1 MVINICYRGQ
11 RGGLG
16 FYRGLHGPM
25 PWKKLHDGNVLAE
38 KKMHDGTIQRAH
50 QITINKNSFF
60 QCATF
65 LQYSISTKDIHQIKN
80 YKSKLVV
87 SLPSINIM

>member
-38 KKMHDGTIQRAH
+38 KKMHDGTIFMVLK
-50 QITINKNSFF
+50 II
-60 QCATF
+60 
-65 LQYSISTKDIHQIKN
+65 ISYNIIFHISYHVWSTYTDKK
-80 YKSKLVV
+80 KSTYV
-87 SLPSINIM
+87 